1 MRAVLQRVKYAAVS
15 VNGNVVG
22 KTDKGIAVLLGVNKG
37 DDIAVFKK
45 MTDKITNLR
54 IFEDDKGKMNLSVRD
69 INGDILVVP
78 NFTVY
83 SDCRKGRRPSFV
95 GGASPDEA
103 EEIFNSFVT
112 VLKGDFENTQ
122 TGIFREDMQVE
133 LLNDGPI
140 TIILDSDEL
149 MGGKN

>member
-1 MRAVLQRVKYAAVS
+1 MRAVLQRVKYATVS

-54 IFEDDKGKMNLSVRD
+54 IFEDDMGKMNLSVRD
-69 INGDILVVP
+69 INGGILVVP

-112 VLKGDFENTQ
+112 VLKEDFENTQ